1 MPQNEVAI
9 VTGGAQ
15 GIGRACAEAL
25 AAAGTAIVVADID
38 EDRAITTAGEIQN
51 AYGVEVRAQQVDI
64 AEPDQCQ
71 ALVSAVIAPAVG
83 GPEERLSILVNCATM
98 YCEADAIDQDPAEWA
113 NVIDVGLNGAFY
125 LSQAFAK
132 SIDHRHG
139 GCIVN
144 ISSVTATHNM
154 NRKAAYGAAKAALD
168 SMTRSLALEWGQL
181 GIRVNAVAPSHVATE
196 TIKRLAAEGALPVDQ
211 ITSRIPLGRLAEP
224 SEIADAVVFLCSDQ
238 ARFITGQILAVD
250 GGYTA
255 NGDS

>member
-1 MPQNEVAI
+1 MRQNEVAI

-25 AAAGTAIVVADID
+25 AAAGSAVVVADID
-38 EDRAITTAGEIQN
+38 QDMAITTADEIQN
-51 AYGVEVRAQQVDI
+51 ARGVEVSAQQIDI
-64 AEPDQCQ
+64 AQPDQCK
-71 ALVSAVIAPAVG
+71 ALVTAAA
-83 GPEERLSILVNCATM
+83 GPQNRLSILVNCATM
-98 YCEADAIDQDPAEWA
+98 YREADAIDQDPAEWA
-113 NVIDVGLNGAFY
+113 DVIDVGLNGAFY
-125 LSQAFAK
+125 MSQSFAQ
-132 SIDHRHG
+132 SIDRRHG

-154 NRKAAYGAAKAALD
+154 HRKAAYGAAKAALD
-168 SMTRSLALEWGQL
+168 SMTRSLALEWGQF

-196 TIKRLAAEGALPVDQ
+196 TIKRLAAEGVLPVDQ
-211 ITSRIPLGRLAEP
+211 ITTRIPLGRRAEP

-250 GGYTA
+250 GGYTT

>member
-1 MPQNEVAI
+1 MPRDEVAI

-25 AAAGTAIVVADID
+25 AAAGNEVVVADID
-38 EDRAITTAGEIQN
+38 LDRAAVAASDIKAIH
-51 AYGVEVRAQQVDI
+51 GVEARALQVDI

-71 ALVSAVIAPAVG
+71 AVVDAATGLDG
-83 GPEERLSILVNCATM
+83 RLSVLVNCATM
-98 YCEADAIDQDPAEWA
+98 YREADAIDQDPADWA
-113 NVIDVGLNGAFY
+113 DVIDVGLNGAFY
-125 LSQAFAK
+125 LSQAFAQ

-154 NRKAAYGAAKAALD
+154 HRKAAYGAAKAALD
-168 SMTRSLALEWGQL
+168 SMTRSLALEWGRF

-196 TIKRLAAEGALPVDQ
+196 TIKRLAAEGILPVDQ
-211 ITSRIPLGRLAEP
+211 ITKRIPLGRLAEP

-250 GGYTA
+250 GGYTT
-255 NGDS
+255 NGDP

>member
-25 AAAGTAIVVADID
+25 AAAGNAVVVADID
-38 EDRAITTAGEIQN
+38 LDRATTTADEIQN
-51 AYGVEVRAQQVDI
+51 AHGVEVQAQQIDI

-71 ALVSAVIAPAVG
+71 ALVTAAA
-83 GPEERLSILVNCATM
+83 GPQKRLSILVNCATM
-98 YCEADAIDQDPAEWA
+98 YREADAIDQDPAEWA
-113 NVIDVGLNGAFY
+113 DVIDVGLNGAFY
-125 LSQAFAK
+125 LSQAFAQ
-132 SIDHRHG
+132 SVDRHHG

-154 NRKAAYGAAKAALD
+154 HRKAAYGAAKAALD

-196 TIKRLAAEGALPVDQ
+196 TIKRLAAEGVLPVDQ

-250 GGYTA
+250 GGYTT
-255 NGDS
+255 NGDP

>member
-1 MPQNEVAI
+1 MRQNEVAI

-25 AAAGTAIVVADID
+25 AAAGSAVIVADID
-38 EDRAITTAGEIQN
+38 QDMAITTADEIQN
-51 AYGVEVRAQQVDI
+51 ARGVEVSAQQIDI
-64 AEPDQCQ
+64 AQPDQCQ
-71 ALVSAVIAPAVG
+71 ALVTAVA
-83 GPEERLSILVNCATM
+83 GPQNRLSILVNCATL
-98 YCEADAIDQDPAEWA
+98 YREADAIDQDPAEWA
-113 NVIDVGLNGAFY
+113 DVIDVGLNGAFY
-125 LSQAFAK
+125 MSQAFAQ
-132 SIDHRHG
+132 SIDRRHG

-154 NRKAAYGAAKAALD
+154 HRKAAYGAAKAALD
-168 SMTRSLALEWGQL
+168 SMTRSLALEWGQF

-196 TIKRLAAEGALPVDQ
+196 TIKRLAAEGVLPVDQ
-211 ITSRIPLGRLAEP
+211 ITTRIPLGRLAEP

-250 GGYTA
+250 GGYTT